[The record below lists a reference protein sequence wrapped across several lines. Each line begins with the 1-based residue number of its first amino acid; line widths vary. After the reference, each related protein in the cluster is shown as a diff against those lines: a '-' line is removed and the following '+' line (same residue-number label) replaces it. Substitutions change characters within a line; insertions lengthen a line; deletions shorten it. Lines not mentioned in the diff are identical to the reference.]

1 MSHFLFH
8 NNTSELNELWFESH
22 AAILRMVCMELGA
35 TDRIDEFTKKY
46 LGEKVKIK
54 PYKDPNRP
62 KRAKTAFMFYCQKH
76 RPALMEKQKK
86 KNKKIEIGK
95 IAKILG
101 ENWKKIKDKEKSE
114 FIALATAD
122 KERYDKEIAEYNDK
136 NGL

>member
-76 RPALMEKQKK
+76 RPVLIEKQKK

>member
-76 RPALMEKQKK
+76 RPVLMEKQKK